1 MTYQTNYTLP
11 TELLEQIAADGLDV
25 LPDLI
30 RIVINTAMRAE
41 RQQYLKVGPYERSA
55 ERRDYANGYKD
66 KTVTTRVGDITFAIP
81 QVRQGPFYPEALEK
95 GLRSERALKLTLAE
109 MYVQGVSTRKV
120 AAITEQLCGHE
131 VSSSQV
137 SRATAE
143 LDQSLRAWRERRLAE
158 YAYVY
163 LDATYVPVRQDGQV
177 RDAAVLIAVGL
188 TNAGKRS
195 IIGLSVSL
203 SEAEV
208 HWRQFLQSLVERG
221 LRGVRLIISDA
232 HAGLKAARQAVFGGV
247 PWQRCQFHLQQNA
260 QSYVTRQ
267 EQQAEVAI
275 DIRAIFN
282 ARDRAEAEARLAQ
295 MVTKYSQS
303 AARLAD
309 WLETSIPECLTVF
322 AFPEA
327 QRRRLRTANGLER
340 LNREI
345 KRRTRVVSI
354 FPNEAA
360 CLRLI
365 TALLMETSDEWETGK
380 TYLTVSQT

>member
-1 MTYQTNYTLP
+1 MTYQANYTLP

-41 RQQYLKVGPYERSA
+41 RQQYLKVGPYERSSQ
-55 ERRDYANGYKD
+55 RQDYANGYKD
-66 KTVTTRVGDITFAIP
+66 KTVTTRVGDITFAVP
-81 QVRQGPFYPEALEK
+81 QVREGQFYPGALEK
-95 GLRSERALKLTLAE
+95 GLRSERTLMLTLAE

-120 AAITEQLCGHE
+120 AAITEQLCGHQ
-131 VSSSQV
+131 VSSTQV

-143 LDQSLRAWRERRLAE
+143 LDQALQAWRERRLGE
-158 YAYVY
+158 CPYLY

-177 RDAAVLIAVGL
+177 RDAAILIAVGL
-188 TNAGKRS
+188 TSTGKRS
-195 IIGLSVSL
+195 IVGVWVSL

-232 HAGLKAARQAVFGGV
+232 HTGLKAARQAVFGGL

-267 EQQAEVAI
+267 EQQAEVAA

-282 ARDRAEAEARLAQ
+282 ARDRAEADSLLAQ
-295 MVTKYSQS
+295 TVAKYSHS

-309 WLETSIPECLTVF
+309 WLETSIPEGLTVF

-360 CLRLI
+360 CLRLV

-380 TYLTVSQT
+380 SYLTLSHT